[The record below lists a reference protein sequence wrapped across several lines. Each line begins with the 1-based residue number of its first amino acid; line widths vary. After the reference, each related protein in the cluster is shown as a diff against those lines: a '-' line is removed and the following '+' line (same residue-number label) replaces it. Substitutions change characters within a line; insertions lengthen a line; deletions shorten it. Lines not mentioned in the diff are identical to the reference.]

1 MKKILVSTLLL
12 SILLCGCSQKQSDL
26 MASNPYEIGVNGDVL
41 SYYDDKSHFES
52 CGFEILNNALKS
64 TQSKRNNI
72 FVNKDDHIRNIVV
85 VDEDIITY
93 KGISVGDDVNKILN
107 NFEYENSLGDN
118 YSVLFDGTT
127 EINSKDK
134 SAKQDDFIWINYTT
148 NDKTIEK
155 ITICDVLYG
164 KEMR

>member
-1 MKKILVSTLLL
+1 MKKVLISTLLL

-26 MASNPYEIGVNGDVL
+26 MVSNPYEIGVNGDVL

-85 VDEDIITY
+85 IDENIITY
-93 KGISVGDDVNKILN
+93 KGISVGDGVDKILN
-107 NFEYENSLGDN
+107 NFEYENPLGDN
-118 YSVLFDGTT
+118 YSVLFDGTA
-127 EINSKDK
+127 EINSKSK
-134 SAKQDDFIWINYTT
+134 
-148 NDKTIEK
+148 
-155 ITICDVLYG
+155 
-164 KEMR
+164 

>member
-1 MKKILVSTLLL
+1 MKKLLVSTLLL
-12 SILLCGCSQKQSDL
+12 SILLCGCSQKQSNS
-26 MASNPYEIGVNGDVL
+26 MISNPYEIGVNGNVL
-41 SYYDDKSHFES
+41 SYYDNKSNFES

-64 TQSKRNNI
+64 TQSKQNNV
-72 FVNKDDHIRNIVV
+72 FVNKEDHVRNIVV
-85 VDEDIITY
+85 ADKDIITY

-148 NDKTIEK
+148 NGKIIEK
-155 ITICDVLYG
+155 IAICDVLYG